1 MAGFDCLY
9 ATRTIRTRRCLKTLR
24 PCQSRFNPQ
33 KRGVNAATG
42 LTMDQICPRQ
52 ASPWTAARATMIG
65 STIFFVDAHLPSAK
79 HPATETPRSFW
90 GIGPTADRVPLPL
103 VSASVVSTKYHPY
116 SLLLILEGLNLLQL
130 RPWWNSDNVPDR
142 TRVVRDPLCCSFCG
156 GLAVVSLAIGKS
168 PRR

>member
-24 PCQSRFNPQ
+24 PCQSRFNPAVSLD
-33 KRGVNAATG
+33 G
-42 LTMDQICPRQ
+42 TMDQFAGSPR
-52 ASPWTAARATMIG
+52 SATMIG
-65 STIFFVDAHLPSAK
+65 PTIFFVDAHLPSTK
-79 HPATETPRSFW
+79 TPCLQTPRSFW
-90 GIGPTADRVPLPL
+90 GIGPTADCVPLPL
-103 VSASVVSTKYHPY
+103 VSVSVVSTKYHPY

-130 RPWWNSDNVPDR
+130 RAWWNSDNVPDR

>member
-1 MAGFDCLY
+1 MRLWA
-9 ATRTIRTRRCLKTLR
+9 
-24 PCQSRFNPQ
+24 Q

-42 LTMDQICPRQ
+42 SKHKAHKPRAVSLRSPQIGRPV
-52 ASPWTAARATMIG
+52 TLLG

-79 HPATETPRSFW
+79 HPATETPRRFL
-90 GIGPTADRVPLPL
+90 GDGTTADCVPLPL
-103 VSASVVSTKYHPY
+103 VSVSVVSTKYDPY

-130 RPWWNSDNVPDR
+130 RAWWNSDNVPDR

-168 PRR
+168 PRRRGGCAGSVFEGASKTTKHGAK